1 MRIDVTKIMMLSS
14 KLNTLLEEF
23 DNNCLTKKVNLTIKD
38 KILIFLAKQNLSS
51 CDLVKLLG
59 IAKTNMALNVK
70 SLEDNG
76 LLFKTRDSID
86 KRVFVLTLTEQG
98 RILAEEKVNQINKNM
113 RVFCRKRNIDK
124 ISTLI
129 DELNR
134 KIII

>member
-38 KILIFLAKQNLSS
+38 KILIFLSKQNLSS
-51 CDLVKLLG
+51 SDLVKLLG
-59 IAKTNMALNVK
+59 IAKTNMAINVK

-98 RILAEEKVNQINKNM
+98 KKIAEEKVNQINKNM